1 MHVTKKKSEA
11 PDPNPFKNSN
21 IDALNARLATYADNE
36 KVFYLDTTTP
46 FDDAEGNLV
55 ASYSG
60 DGVHFKGSSYSIW
73 RDYILKNGK
82 R

>member
-1 MHVTKKKSEA
+1 MHVTKAKSEA

-46 FDDAEGNLV
+46 FDDETGNLNPE
-55 ASYSG
+55 YSG
-60 DGVHFKGSSYSIW
+60 DGVHFKGKSYSIW
-73 RDYILKNGK
+73 REYIINNGK